1 MGGSAGGFID
11 HQGLPVV
18 EDQRHPER
26 FGVEEP
32 DPLVLRSTSAHYGL
46 KTPRIRKELDRGKK
60 VFCEVVLMAL
70 ASMLGLAGIAG
81 QYAAEHSSALESYR
95 RGRAHDLLHETVQAL
110 HSYPFDSL
118 PEFHGSAIHEADSP
132 EHSDFKVE
140 IAVTA
145 SENGRLRIT
154 TVLRDT
160 KTRQQI
166 TELVTYRGRT

>member
-1 MGGSAGGFID
+1 MGGHESLID

-18 EDQRHPER
+18 DDHGHPGR
-26 FGVEEP
+26 PGVEEP
-32 DPLVLRSTSAHYGL
+32 DPLVLRSASAHYGL

-60 VFCEVVLMAL
+60 VFCEVVLVAL

-110 HSYPFDSL
+110 QSYPFDSL
-118 PEFHGSAIHEADSP
+118 ADFDGAAVHEADSP
-132 EHSDFKVE
+132 EHSEFKVE
-140 IAVTA
+140 IAVTP
-145 SENGRLRIT
+145 SENGVLRIT